1 MKTKR
6 PPLSRSPLAD
16 SLLSIADRV
25 AAAGIA
31 SMSMEE
37 INAEV
42 KAARAERKKRA
53 TVTTLDDLKAEA
65 AKGRRKDFDDFL
77 AKVPSAPASPTLKQL
92 LLSDVGRTENLTLPR
107 KRSKG
112 PTKRRATPFQEAL
125 ETRSR
130 NSRK

>member
-53 TVTTLDDLKAEA
+53 TVMTLDDLKAEA
-65 AKGRRKDFDDFL
+65 AKGRRKAFDDFL
-77 AKVPSAPASPTLKQL
+77 AKVPSAPASPSLKQL
-92 LLSDVGRTENLTLPR
+92 LLSDVGRTENLTPPR
-107 KRSKG
+107 KRSTG
-112 PTKRRATPFQEAL
+112 PTQRRATPFLEAL